1 LCSIFAHGCVVASKV
16 RFYASTLRF
25 LHVLFYE
32 AAVNSLNYAL
42 CITVIFVMHI
52 NAKLIKGDSMTENAS
67 VQKWT
72 SIRVR
77 RETADM
83 LKELGRKG
91 ETYDEII
98 RRLIDRVKRRRKK
111 RVVEH

>member
-1 LCSIFAHGCVVASKV
+1 MRNILTHGRTVVSKV
-16 RFYASTLRF
+16 CFYASTLRF

-32 AAVNSLNYAL
+32 AAVNSMNYAL
-42 CITVIFVMHI
+42 CITVIFVMHV
-52 NAKLIKGDSMTENAS
+52 NAKLIKGDSMVEEAS
-67 VQKWT
+67 VQMWT

-91 ETYDEII
+91 ETYDDII
-98 RRLIDRVKRRRKK
+98 RRLIDRVKRRRK
-111 RVVEH
+111 RSS

>member
-1 LCSIFAHGCVVASKV
+1 M
-16 RFYASTLRF
+16 
-25 LHVLFYE
+25 HVLFYE
-32 AAVNSLNYAL
+32 AAVNSMNYAL
-42 CITVIFVMHI
+42 CITVIFAMHV
-52 NAKLIKGDSMTENAS
+52 NAKLIKGDSMVEEAS

-91 ETYDEII
+91 ETYDDII
-98 RRLIDRVKRRRKK
+98 RRLIDRVKRRRK
-111 RVVEH
+111 RSS

>member
-1 LCSIFAHGCVVASKV
+1 MA
-16 RFYASTLRF
+16 
-25 LHVLFYE
+25 E
-32 AAVNSLNYAL
+32 
-42 CITVIFVMHI
+42 
-52 NAKLIKGDSMTENAS
+52 GDS

-98 RRLIDRVKRRRKK
+98 RRLIDRVRRRRRK
-111 RVVEH
+111 VVR

>member
-1 LCSIFAHGCVVASKV
+1 V

-32 AAVNSLNYAL
+32 ATVNSVNYAP
-42 CITVIFVMHI
+42 CITVIFVMRT
-52 NAKLIKGDSMTENAS
+52 NAELIKGDSMTENAS

-111 RVVEH
+111 RAVEH